1 MAVALRAC
9 NRIGLQFMDTGS
21 HLFRVDQIAAYL
33 DGDLDASASALFEQH
48 LLECPPCNSELNAQR
63 LFMRE
68 LDATLTLTP
77 DLPVPS
83 NFAQIVA
90 ARAASDMS
98 GVRDGIEHRR
108 AFRFCLIL
116 ALASFTLL
124 GAAASK
130 DVFFSGRTVA
140 TQIFGVLGLLW
151 TTLYDVAVG
160 LAVISRV
167 ISGALIPESPFAGL
181 AALLLALGIVLLSLL
196 ISSYH
201 KHHEMRLSD

>member
-1 MAVALRAC
+1 
-9 NRIGLQFMDTGS
+9 MDNGS
-21 HLFRVDQIAAYL
+21 HLCQLEQIAAYI
-33 DGDLDASASALFEQH
+33 DGDLDASACALFEQH
-48 LLECPPCNSELNAQR
+48 LLECRPCNSELYAQR
-63 LFMRE
+63 LFMSE

-77 DLPVPS
+77 DLPMPN
-83 NFAQIVA
+83 NFARTVA

-116 ALASFTLL
+116 ALASFALL
-124 GAAASK
+124 GAAAGK
-130 DVFFSGRTVA
+130 AVLFSGRTVA
-140 TQIFGVLGLLW
+140 NQVLGIFGLLG
-151 TTLYDVAVG
+151 TALYDIAVG

-167 ISGALIPESPFAGL
+167 ISGALVPESPFAGL

-201 KHHEMRLSD
+201 KHHEMRLSE